1 MCSQKK
7 FALFLYLSKGIFKG
21 CFASFAKDFNIWR
34 YHLLPPLRKNFSLYL
49 PIWKR
54 NFAYKIGITP
64 THIKVTLKAF
74 WWGDIANIPH
84 LIATRMAFWGGTFSK
99 IQSMFTNSL
108 SPNSLE
114 KKQNLRLRRNI
125 LIYYHKTATL
135 RGYILKIYPST
146 YVKVNFGEN
155 LRRFTKNSSHLY
167 KNYFQF
173 TLDTLKN
180 YFSHLIAVGNAK
192 IKRGKQKFFSYN
204 SRRDHAVY

>member
-1 MCSQKK
+1 
-7 FALFLYLSKGIFKG
+7 
-21 CFASFAKDFNIWR
+21 
-34 YHLLPPLRKNFSLYL
+34 
-49 PIWKR
+49 
-54 NFAYKIGITP
+54 
-64 THIKVTLKAF
+64 
-74 WWGDIANIPH
+74 
-84 LIATRMAFWGGTFSK
+84 
-99 IQSMFTNSL
+99 MFTNSL

-204 SRRDHAVY
+204 SRRDHAVYQMRSKKSSLTTTHLTVCFGTVFQNTQVALST

>member
-1 MCSQKK
+1 MPCTTKNQLTLQIVYEFPSTISAVLDQVCTTDHGNNLRIVHGYFNRWIRHLMTCSQKK

-114 KKQNLRLRRNI
+114 KKQNLRLQR
-125 LIYYHKTATL
+125 K
-135 RGYILKIYPST
+135 YP
-146 YVKVNFGEN
+146 
-155 LRRFTKNSSHLY
+155 HL
-167 KNYFQF
+167 
-173 TLDTLKN
+173 LP
-180 YFSHLIAVGNAK
+180 
-192 IKRGKQKFFSYN
+192 
-204 SRRDHAVY
+204 